1 MADLIEPRE
10 RMNRASGQF
19 LKIDLETALTFVTS
33 ARGTNDAARRLRNI
47 RSARKAYDTVIKLSR
62 KLRPPDD
69 DIQAING
76 MLEELKTKL
85 ADLGEVF

>member
-1 MADLIEPRE
+1 MADLIESRE
-10 RMNRASGQF
+10 RMNQASGQF
-19 LKIDLETALTFVTS
+19 LKIDLQTALTFVTI
-33 ARGTNDAARRLRNI
+33 ARETNDGARRSRNI
-47 RSARKAYDTVIKLSR
+47 RSARKAYDTVIRLSQ

-69 DIQAING
+69 DIQAIDE